1 MTPNEAV
8 TQIREGLLVVEAAL
22 EARGDRRALRRV
34 KMAHAVLEDV
44 ADDYVASGD
53 VAALSVGGDKPELP

>member
-1 MTPNEAV
+1 MTLDERIIQTRANLQAFEA
-8 TQIREGLLVVEAAL
+8 EL